1 MENIEIFFAENPG
14 TPPRTTENTTY
25 EERKSNWDKRII
37 KAKEQAKLK
46 PISFTK
52 VFSFANEFVNML
64 RSRNEK
70 DEKENIALL
79 ALDDENQ
86 AIILDNGIIACGCSW
101 EDTKWNQEERRYEKY
116 DFKYERIKERFD
128 LTYPSDIIWMKF
140 TDKGH
145 LGVVAKSFDINFKHD
160 NTSGKLINEVGE
172 KWDDSFVFIFPLAKE
187 ILNVYKKDDI
197 ERAIGNYLISKG
209 IPIIDF
215 YSHNY

>member
-1 MENIEIFFAENPG
+1 
-14 TPPRTTENTTY
+14 
-25 EERKSNWDKRII
+25 
-37 KAKEQAKLK
+37 
-46 PISFTK
+46 
-52 VFSFANEFVNML
+52 
-64 RSRNEK
+64 
-70 DEKENIALL
+70 
-79 ALDDENQ
+79 
-86 AIILDNGIIACGCSW
+86 
-101 EDTKWNQEERRYEKY
+101 
-116 DFKYERIKERFD
+116 
-128 LTYPSDIIWMKF
+128 MKF

-145 LGVVAKSFDINFKHD
+145 LGVVAKSFDINFEND